1 MGRSERRSGFVQV
14 ALICA
19 CAALTCWCA
28 WLGYA
33 YNGWP
38 WFWASLAATVSAL
51 GWRLN
56 ASRALRVGAVA
67 ALAGF
72 SSGVIQG
79 ADQNLPLIA
88 WEWQHWPMLAA
99 AMWAV
104 GASFSVVKD
113 RYWLETLC
121 ATLIS
126 CIYIYEYV
134 NDDDSF
140 RALIEALFAVMILLS
155 IGGIIGRLRRY
166 SWSAGDRRAD
176 VRDPVQAM
184 EAAQARM
191 RDR

>member
-1 MGRSERRSGFVQV
+1 MAKQSIQI
-14 ALICA
+14 ALLCA
-19 CAALTCWCA
+19 CVALTCRCA
-28 WLGYA
+28 WLGYT
-33 YNGWP
+33 YDGWP
-38 WFWASLAATVSAL
+38 WFWASLALTISAS
-51 GWRLN
+51 GWLLN
-56 ASRALRVGAVA
+56 LSRALRVGAVA

-72 SSGVIQG
+72 LSGIVQG

-88 WEWQHWPMLAA
+88 WEWQYWQMLAA
-99 AMWAV
+99 AMWAI

-140 RALIEALFAVMILLS
+140 RALIEALFAVMILPS
-155 IGGIIGRLRRY
+155 IGGVIGRLVRNY
-166 SWSAGDRRAD
+166 WPAADRRVD

-184 EAAQARM
+184 EAAKASM
-191 RDR
+191 RKS